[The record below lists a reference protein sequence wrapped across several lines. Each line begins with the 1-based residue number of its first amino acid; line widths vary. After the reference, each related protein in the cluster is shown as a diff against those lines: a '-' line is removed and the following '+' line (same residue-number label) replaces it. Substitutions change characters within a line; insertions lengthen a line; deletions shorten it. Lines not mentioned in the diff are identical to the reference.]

1 MKLRA
6 REVLLLGIG
15 WLFVAVLLVVLVL
28 VFRSRVSE
36 PAGAPKPVPTYTV
49 VFTQVTAQGL
59 YPNAEGLARAW
70 QPEAQL
76 VSVTATWRNTA
87 INLVGQ
93 PADWVFRF
101 YSPASRRYYF
111 VTVRPDGQMQGIEH
125 ARQVDIA
132 PPVLPIEAWRI
143 NSVEA
148 LATWLD
154 NGGGDMLGA
163 KPGIEVSAQ
172 LNVPTE
178 GGEPVWT
185 VVGYD
190 TGSDDYL
197 TVMVD
202 AASGEVL
209 QTVNPSP

>member
-1 MKLRA
+1 MKLRV
-6 REVLLLGIG
+6 RDVLVLVVG

-28 VFRSRVSE
+28 AFRSRVSE
-36 PAGAPKPVPTYTV
+36 PAGVPEPVPTYTV
-49 VFTQVTAQGL
+49 VFTQVTALSL

-70 QPEAQL
+70 QSGAQL

-93 PADWVFRF
+93 PTEWVFRF
-101 YSPASRRYYF
+101 YSPSARRYYF
-111 VTVRPDGQMQGIEH
+111 VTVQPDGQMLGIEH
-125 ARQVDIA
+125 ARQVDLA
-132 PPVLPIEAWRI
+132 PPSFPIEAWRI

-154 NGGGDMLGA
+154 YSGGDMLGA

-178 GGEPVWT
+178 GDDPVWT

-190 TGSDDYL
+190 TQSNDYL
-197 TVMVD
+197 TVVVH
-202 AASGEVL
+202 ATSGEVL
-209 QTVNPSP
+209 RTVRPSP